1 MTESPS
7 NFFAEFSDALLLSFL
22 RHSVT
27 RDRGLIDHAR
37 RFPPPWSVED
47 LATLRGEAVAD
58 RSNFLSEHRETS
70 PTKSIYLRHKLQET
84 TVNC

>member
-37 RFPPPWSVED
+37 RFPPPLSAINAVLHRQWEAA
-47 LATLRGEAVAD
+47 LQATATCRQKYPNIQYG
-58 RSNFLSEHRETS
+58 
-70 PTKSIYLRHKLQET
+70 
-84 TVNC
+84 